1 MGGREAHATAL
12 LDLQLAP
19 ARVAATAPELQ
30 PRTAH
35 NAHVSIHK
43 TQHTQHAT
51 HNKQHTHTPAPAPT
65 QFGSGLGASDLAT
78 LRGRVVNTLY
88 FLGSRVLSTALG
100 LINTRGMAP
109 IRAAHGLP
117 RGGAGGS
124 CVPLVELCA
133 NSWLL
138 EPPRPLGPPQV
149 RGGG

>member
-1 MGGREAHATAL
+1 M
-12 LDLQLAP
+12 
-19 ARVAATAPELQ
+19 
-30 PRTAH
+30 
-35 NAHVSIHK
+35 
-43 TQHTQHAT
+43 
-51 HNKQHTHTPAPAPT
+51 
-65 QFGSGLGASDLAT
+65 
-78 LRGRVVNTLY
+78 
-88 FLGSRVLSTALG
+88 LSTALS

-149 RGGG
+149 RGGAEGVCEGGWEGSLPLAACATTAVHP